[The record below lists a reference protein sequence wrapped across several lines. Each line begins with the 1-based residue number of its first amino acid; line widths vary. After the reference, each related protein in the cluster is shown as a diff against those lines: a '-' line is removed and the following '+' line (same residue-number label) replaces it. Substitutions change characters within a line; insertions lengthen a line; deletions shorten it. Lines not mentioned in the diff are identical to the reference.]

1 MKLLKSLGIAGYFIG
16 IQCLVTIIYFIL
28 RLFLDKAWL
37 YQAFV
42 VLSTDG
48 PVSFTYLKLI
58 ANACVPA
65 MIISDIIVCIPLIII
80 YHKRGYKIIDSVKPI
95 DQAGLIAV
103 ALILNLIISAVV
115 DALPESNTSD
125 FYNTLTSAVIGDNKI
140 LVFLS
145 TAIAAPI
152 TEEII
157 FRLGICG
164 VLYRDN
170 ARRGIFISSILFGL
184 AHMNVIQSSYAF
196 VLGLVLARLYV
207 KNNYNIFVP
216 VIMHITI
223 NGSSILFEYFKIP
236 TLVIASLFTVF
247 ALTWIFFDKLE
258 MVLRYTP
265 STTHDQH
272 LAANRFQ

>member
-16 IQCLVTIIYFIL
+16 IQCLVTGIYFIL
-28 RLFLDKAWL
+28 RLLLDMEWL
-37 YQAFV
+37 DQVYT

-48 PVSFTYLKLI
+48 PMSLNYLKLI
-58 ANACVPA
+58 ASACIPA
-65 MIISDIIVCIPLIII
+65 MIISDIIVCIPLVII
-80 YHKRGYKIIDSVKPI
+80 YHKKGYKIIDSVKLI
-95 DQAGLIAV
+95 DQAELVAL
-103 ALILNLIISAVV
+103 ALILNLVISAVV
-115 DALPESNTSD
+115 AALPESNTSD

-140 LVFLS
+140 LVLLS
-145 TAIAAPI
+145 TAIVAPI

-170 ARRGIFISSILFGL
+170 SRRGILISSLLFGL

-196 VLGLVLARLYV
+196 VLGLILATLYV

-216 VIMHITI
+216 IIMHITI
-223 NGSSILFEYFKIP
+223 NGSSVLFEYFKVP
-236 TLVIASLFTVF
+236 TLATAALFTIF
-247 ALTWIFFDKLE
+247 AFTWIFFDKIE
-258 MVLRYTP
+258 KVLSYAPNTFC
-265 STTHDQH
+265 DQH